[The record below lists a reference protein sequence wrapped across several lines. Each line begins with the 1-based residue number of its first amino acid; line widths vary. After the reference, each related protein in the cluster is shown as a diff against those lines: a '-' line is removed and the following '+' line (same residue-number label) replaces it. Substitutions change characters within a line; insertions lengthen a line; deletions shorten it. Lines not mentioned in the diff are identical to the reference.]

1 MLAGG
6 LASRPG
12 HTKGTRLGWQKAAHI
27 TPQCP
32 VHARPRQGQELAQ
45 GVRLVQLEVKGSVS
59 SLLNCNAIPESQLLS
74 KQGKQNPAE
83 LCFTFSFWAHH
94 VEGQL
99 SKPFTDMQE
108 TPC

>member
-32 VHARPRQGQELAQ
+32 VHARPRQGQGLAQ

-83 LCFTFSFWAHH
+83 
-94 VEGQL
+94 
-99 SKPFTDMQE
+99 
-108 TPC
+108 